1 MPAQRT
7 SCVVQRRPLALCGC
21 LRRAPGA
28 SLGVAMPRIA
38 WRHLALRVRA
48 AVSVR
53 HRDAPSAGFTSLR
66 VDAPRCVAAP
76 RAAVCVHAER
86 RSLAF
91 PTTSCAMLQF
101 TLCVGACRL
110 PRCVAISVWHRD
122 APYGAAPLRA
132 CAVVAHSAFLPN
144 SGKKFEC
151 WTLRGTALHL
161 MESGS
166 VPSKMTLSI

>member
-21 LRRAPGA
+21 LRRVSGA
-28 SLGVAMPRIA
+28 SLDVATTRIA

-53 HRDAPSAGFTSLR
+53 HRDAPSADSLR
-66 VDAPRCVAAP
+66 CASTFCAA
-76 RAAVCVHAER
+76 RQRLVR
-86 RSLAF
+86 RYASALNGGFSRF
-91 PTTSCAMLQF
+91 PTTSCAVLQF

-132 CAVVAHSAFLPN
+132 CAVVAHSTFLPN

-166 VPSKMTLSI
+166 ISS